1 MARAALAASKNDA
14 AGDDQDFQ
22 RTKLA
27 TARFYAEK
35 ILPKAHALRE
45 TILRGASG
53 AIDIPI
59 EQF

>member
-1 MARAALAASKNDA
+1 MARAALVASRQDA
-14 AGDDQDFQ
+14 AGEDQEFH

-35 ILPKAHALRE
+35 ILPKAHALQS

-53 AIDIPI
+53 AIDIAI

>member
-1 MARAALAASKNDA
+1 VASRQDA
-14 AGDDQDFQ
+14 AGEDQEFH

-35 ILPKAHALRE
+35 ILPKAHALQS

-53 AIDIPI
+53 AIDIAI